1 MATELDLPTIL
12 FLQKTSYIAGALT
25 LCYLRLTSSES
36 RGVGL
41 LALSFVM
48 LAAGSTLAGYAELHP
63 AFYGMLSLVNIAM
76 GVLGYSLLGL
86 AFVLISNPGR
96 QFDTWLVL
104 LPALGTVLV
113 GLVTNFHLDNTYR
126 ATTFTLLGCLTTAAA
141 AWVVYRDADG
151 EALPVRKLVAGTLA
165 AVSLLCLILA
175 VEFWLHAFPVLSV
188 VSGFFLM
195 IVSKFVLA
203 IAIVIFINERQHL
216 KIKQLADH
224 DPLTGVF
231 NRRAFDALSPSE
243 LAKGDAVLFL
253 DIDHFKQLNDRFGHT
268 AGDRV
273 LSTMAQAVQSVLPEG
288 ALFGRQGGEEFIV
301 FLPQSA
307 GDAILHAERIRKT
320 VADLRFPDTHAEIA
334 VTLSIGVATASRHAS
349 NICDLSQ
356 EADKALYV
364 AKANG
369 RNRVCGADPNDVPQ
383 AMCG

>member
-231 NRRAFDALSPSE
+231 NRRAFDARSPSE

-253 DIDHFKQLNDRFGHT
+253 DIDHFKQLNDRFGHA

-320 VADLRFPDTHAEIA
+320 VADLRFPDAHAEIA

-369 RNRVCGADPNDVPQ
+369 RNRVCGADPNDLPQ

>member
-1 MATELDLPTIL
+1 M
-12 FLQKTSYIAGALT
+12 
-25 LCYLRLTSSES
+25 
-36 RGVGL
+36 
-41 LALSFVM
+41 
-48 LAAGSTLAGYAELHP
+48 
-63 AFYGMLSLVNIAM
+63 
-76 GVLGYSLLGL
+76 
-86 AFVLISNPGR
+86 
-96 QFDTWLVL
+96 
-104 LPALGTVLV
+104 LV

-126 ATTFTLLGCLTTAAA
+126 ATTFTFLGCLTSAAA

-231 NRRAFDALSPSE
+231 NRRAFDARSPSE